1 VPTGTINPSTIINA
15 SIINASLRRIG
26 PPQTR
31 SVMALAPCQHRE
43 SSSASPRRLCVSR
56 QRRPRLADAMSLL
69 DVHVASCLRSCDD
82 EPTSALIL
90 MSGELSA
97 STIDDS
103 VWSSVMEF
111 AAFAHSVVLD
121 LTYVDRVDQR
131 GSEMVDALYR
141 VVEGL
146 DGELSLHNP
155 SSVVEHVLRFC
166 GISDRIVVCHPA

>member
-1 VPTGTINPSTIINA
+1 
-15 SIINASLRRIG
+15 
-26 PPQTR
+26 
-31 SVMALAPCQHRE
+31 
-43 SSSASPRRLCVSR
+43 
-56 QRRPRLADAMSLL
+56 MSML
-69 DVHVASCLRSCDD
+69 DVHVASCLRSCAD

-146 DGELSLHNP
+146 DGEMSLHNP

>member
-1 VPTGTINPSTIINA
+1 VPTGTINPT
-15 SIINASLRRIG
+15 INASLRRIG

-31 SVMALAPCQHRE
+31 AVTALLPCQHRE
-43 SSSASPRRLCVSR
+43 SSASPRRLCISR
-56 QRRPRLADAMSLL
+56 QRRPRRAASTSLL
-69 DVHVASCLRSCDD
+69 DVHVASCLRSCED

-97 STIDDS
+97 TTIDES
-103 VWSSVMEF
+103 VWSSIMEF
-111 AAFAHSVVLD
+111 AAFAHSIVLD

-141 VVEGL
+141 VIEGL
-146 DGELSLHNP
+146 DGQMSLHNP
-155 SSVVEHVLRFC
+155 NSVVEHVLRFC